1 MRLFIIFLKGGLL
14 MAHGLT
20 PMQKR
25 FCKEYLI
32 SGNAT
37 QSAIKA
43 GYSSKI
49 AAKAGCDNLKK
60 KAVMDYLQLLREA
73 EADNFNIEVSE
84 IIQMLLDMVHNP
96 DTTDKNKLTALDM
109 ILRSKGAYLQ
119 RSETTIN
126 TPDTIRIT
134 IDGDVDATD

>member
-1 MRLFIIFLKGGLL
+1 

-20 PMQKR
+20 PLQKR

-73 EADNFNIEVSE
+73 EADNFNIEVSD
-84 IIQMLLDMVHNP
+84 IIRKLLEMIENP
-96 DTTDKNKLTALDM
+96 ETTDKNKLTAMDM
-109 ILRSKGAYLQ
+109 ILKTKGAYLQ
-119 RSETTIN
+119 KTETTIN
-126 TPDTIRIT
+126 TSDTIRIT

>member
-1 MRLFIIFLKGGLL
+1 